1 MRKEEK
7 RKLIARKVMTILLLA
22 VSLASVSF
30 ACTAYA
36 ESTMQQE
43 TIVYEKVDGVLKQ
56 IAIITSE
63 EDVQEDD
70 PQQFREEQ
78 RELAMKGQEDNCSY
92 LEKIRVKIK
101 TVLEQLEQKASDCLY
116 SLMA

>member
-7 RKLIARKVMTILLLA
+7 RKIIARKVMTILLLA

-36 ESTMQQE
+36 ETTLRQE

-56 IAIITSE
+56 IDVISE
-63 EDVQEDD
+63 EEED
-70 PQQFREEQ
+70 PQEFREEQ
-78 RELAMKGQEDNCSY
+78 RELAMKEQEDDCSY
-92 LEKIRVKIK
+92 LEKMKRAIQAAI
-101 TVLEQLEQKASDCLY
+101 EQLEQKALDCLY

>member
-7 RKLIARKVMTILLLA
+7 RKNIARKVMTILLLA

-36 ESTMQQE
+36 ETTLRQE

-56 IAIITSE
+56 IDVISVE
-63 EDVQEDD
+63 EED

-78 RELAMKGQEDNCSY
+78 RELAMKEQEDNCSY
-92 LEKIRVKIK
+92 LEKMKRAIQAAI
-101 TVLEQLEQKASDCLY
+101 EQLEQKASDCLY

>member
-7 RKLIARKVMTILLLA
+7 RKNIARKVMTILLLA

-36 ESTMQQE
+36 ETTLRQE

-56 IAIITSE
+56 IDVISVE
-63 EDVQEDD
+63 EED

-78 RELAMKGQEDNCSY
+78 RELAMKGQEEDNCSY

-101 TVLEQLEQKASDCLY
+101 TAIEQLEQKASDCLY

>member
-56 IAIITSE
+56 IDIISE
-63 EDVQEDD
+63 DED
-70 PQQFREEQ
+70 PQEFREQ
-78 RELAMKGQEDNCSY
+78 HRELAMKEQEDNCSS

-101 TVLEQLEQKASDCLY
+101 TALEQLEQKASDCLY

>member
-1 MRKEEK
+1 MKKEEK
-7 RKLIARKVMTILLLA
+7 RKIIARKVMTILILA

-36 ESTMQQE
+36 ETTLQKE

-56 IAIITSE
+56 IDIISE
-63 EDVQEDD
+63 DED
-70 PQQFREEQ
+70 PQEFREQ
-78 RELAMKGQEDNCSY
+78 YRELAMKEQEEDNCSC
-92 LEKIRVKIK
+92 LEKMKRARESTI
-101 TVLEQLEQKASDCLY
+101 EQLTQQASDCIS

>member
-7 RKLIARKVMTILLLA
+7 RKIIARKVMTILLLA

-36 ESTMQQE
+36 ETMQQE

-56 IAIITSE
+56 IAIIT
-63 EDVQEDD
+63 EDSKED

-78 RELAMKGQEDNCSY
+78 RKLAMEEQEDSYDY
-92 LEKIRVKIK
+92 LEKVRIAIK
-101 TVLEQLEQKASDCLY
+101 NTIEKFERKASDCLY
-116 SLMA
+116 SLMS

>member
-1 MRKEEK
+1 MKKEEK
-7 RKLIARKVMTILLLA
+7 RKIIARKVMTILLLA

-36 ESTMQQE
+36 ETTLQKE

-56 IAIITSE
+56 IDIISE
-63 EDVQEDD
+63 EED

-78 RELAMKGQEDNCSY
+78 RKLAMEEQEDSYDY
-92 LEKIRVKIK
+92 LEKVRIAIK
-101 TVLEQLEQKASDCLY
+101 NTIEKFERKASDCLY
-116 SLMA
+116 SLMS

>member
-7 RKLIARKVMTILLLA
+7 RKVIARKVMTILLLA

-36 ESTMQQE
+36 ETTLRQE
-43 TIVYEKVDGVLKQ
+43 TIVYEKVDGILKQ
-56 IAIITSE
+56 I
-63 EDVQEDD
+63 DVISAEEDD

-78 RELAMKGQEDNCSY
+78 RELAMKEQEDNCSY
-92 LEKIRVKIK
+92 LEKIRLKIK
-101 TVLEQLEQKASDCLY
+101 TALEQLEEKASDCLY
-116 SLMA
+116 SLLA

>member
-7 RKLIARKVMTILLLA
+7 RKNIARKVMTILLLA

-36 ESTMQQE
+36 ETTLRQE

-56 IAIITSE
+56 IDVISE
-63 EDVQEDD
+63 EEED
-70 PQQFREEQ
+70 PQEFREEQ
-78 RELAMKGQEDNCSY
+78 RELAMKEQENNCSY
-92 LEKIRVKIK
+92 LEKMKRAIQAAI
-101 TVLEQLEQKASDCLY
+101 EQLEQKASDCLY

>member
-22 VSLASVSF
+22 VSLDSVSF

-36 ESTMQQE
+36 ETMQQE

-56 IAIITSE
+56 IAIIT
-63 EDVQEDD
+63 EDSKED

-78 RELAMKGQEDNCSY
+78 RKLAMEEQEDSYDY
-92 LEKIRVKIK
+92 LEKVRIAIK
-101 TVLEQLEQKASDCLY
+101 NTIEKFERKASDCLY
-116 SLMA
+116 SLMS

>member
-7 RKLIARKVMTILLLA
+7 RKVIARKVMTILLLA

-36 ESTMQQE
+36 ETTLRQE
-43 TIVYEKVDGVLKQ
+43 TIVYEKVDGILKQ
-56 IAIITSE
+56 IDVISAE
-63 EDVQEDD
+63 EED

-78 RELAMKGQEDNCSY
+78 RKLAMEEQEDSYDY
-92 LEKIRVKIK
+92 LEKVRIAIK
-101 TVLEQLEQKASDCLY
+101 NTIEKFERKASDCLY
-116 SLMA
+116 SLMS

>member
-1 MRKEEK
+1 MLKEEK
-7 RKLIARKVMTILLLA
+7 RKNIARKVMTILLLA

-36 ESTMQQE
+36 ETTLQKE

-63 EDVQEDD
+63 EDVQEDN

-78 RELAMKGQEDNCSY
+78 RELAMKEQENNCSY
-92 LEKIRVKIK
+92 LEKMKRAIQAAI
-101 TVLEQLEQKASDCLY
+101 EQLEQKASDCLY

>member
-7 RKLIARKVMTILLLA
+7 RKVIARKVMTILLLA

-36 ESTMQQE
+36 EATMQQE

-56 IAIITSE
+56 IAIIT
-63 EDVQEDD
+63 EDSQED

-78 RELAMKGQEDNCSY
+78 RELAMEEQEDNC
-92 LEKIRVKIK
+92 
-101 TVLEQLEQKASDCLY
+101 
-116 SLMA
+116 

>member
-7 RKLIARKVMTILLLA
+7 RKIIARKVMTILLLA

-36 ESTMQQE
+36 ESTRQQE

-56 IAIITSE
+56 IAIIT
-63 EDVQEDD
+63 EDSKED

-78 RELAMKGQEDNCSY
+78 RKLAMEEQEDSYDY
-92 LEKIRVKIK
+92 LEKVRIAIK
-101 TVLEQLEQKASDCLY
+101 NTIEKFERKASDCLY
-116 SLMA
+116 SLMS